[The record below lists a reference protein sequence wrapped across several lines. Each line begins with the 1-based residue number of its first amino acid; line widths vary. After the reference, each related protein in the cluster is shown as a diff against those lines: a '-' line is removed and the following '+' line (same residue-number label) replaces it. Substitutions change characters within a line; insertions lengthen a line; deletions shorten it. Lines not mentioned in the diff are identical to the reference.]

1 MSIKA
6 VIIEDEQH
14 SLERIKFLLKSYEEI
29 VIIGDASDGE
39 TAVEIINRLK
49 PNLIF
54 LDIQLP
60 VFNGFEVIDR
70 IEYKPMIVFTTAYD
84 QYALKAFDVNGIDY
98 LLKPISKEKLNRA
111 IKRVLNNKIGI
122 NDNIF
127 SVIKDIVKKKVYLK
141 RFATKSKDE
150 ILIIPQEDVYY
161 FKAEDK
167 YVFLC
172 TIKKEYFYDSTIK
185 ELEKMIDPEIFLRIH
200 RSYIVAIDKIKKID
214 KWFLG
219 EYKVKLSDENETSLK
234 ISRNYLPK
242 VRKTL
247 RF

>member
-1 MSIKA
+1 MNIKA
-6 VIIEDEQH
+6 IIVEDEQN

-49 PNLIF
+49 PDLIF

-60 VFNGFEVIDR
+60 VINGFEVIDR
-70 IEYKPMIVFTTAYD
+70 IKYRPMIVFTTAYD

-98 LLKPISKEKLNRA
+98 LLKPISKEKLDRA
-111 IKRVLNNKIGI
+111 IKRVLNNKINI

-127 SVIKDIVKKKVYLK
+127 SAIKDIVKKKVYLK
-141 RFATKSKDE
+141 RFSIKGKDE
-150 ILIIPQEDVYY
+150 ILIIPQEDVCY

-172 TIKKEYFYDSTIK
+172 TIEKEYFYDATIK
-185 ELEKMIDPEIFLRIH
+185 ELEKMLDPEIFLRIH
-200 RSYIVAIDKIKKID
+200 RSYIISIDKIKKID

-219 EYKVKLSDENETSLK
+219 EYKVKLSGENETSLK
-234 ISRNYLPK
+234 ISRSYLPK
-242 VRKTL
+242 VRKIL

>member
-6 VIIEDEQH
+6 IIVEDEQH

-49 PNLIF
+49 PDLIF

-60 VFNGFEVIDR
+60 VINGFEVIDR
-70 IEYKPMIVFTTAYD
+70 IKYKPMIVFTTAYD

-98 LLKPISKEKLNRA
+98 LLKPISKEKLDRA
-111 IKRVLNNKIGI
+111 IKRVLNNKINI

-127 SVIKDIVKKKVYLK
+127 SAIKDIVKKKVYLK
-141 RFATKSKDE
+141 RFSIKSKDE

-172 TIKKEYFYDSTIK
+172 TIKKEYFYDATIK
-185 ELEKMIDPEIFLRIH
+185 ELEKMLDPEIFLRIH
-200 RSYIVAIDKIKKID
+200 RSYIISIDKIKKID

-219 EYKVKLSDENETSLK
+219 EYKVKLSGENETSLK
-234 ISRNYLPK
+234 ISRSYLPK
-242 VRKTL
+242 VRKIL

>member
-6 VIIEDEQH
+6 IIVEDEQH
-14 SLERIKFLLKSYEEI
+14 SLERMKFLLKAYEEI

-39 TAVEIINRLK
+39 TAVEVINGLK
-49 PNLIF
+49 PDLIF

-60 VFNGFEVIDR
+60 VFNGFEVIER
-70 IEYKPMIVFTTAYD
+70 IKYKPMIVFTTAYD
-84 QYALKAFDVNGIDY
+84 QYAVKAFDVNGIDY

-111 IKRVLNNKIGI
+111 IKRVLNNKIYI

-127 SVIKDIVKKKVYLK
+127 SVIKNIVKKKVYLK
-141 RFATKSKDE
+141 RFAIKSKDE
-150 ILIIPQEDVYY
+150 IIIIPQEDVYY

-172 TIKKEYFYDSTIK
+172 AQKKEYFYDATIK
-185 ELEKMIDPEIFLRIH
+185 ELEKMLDPEIFLRIH

-234 ISRNYLPK
+234 ISRSYLPK
-242 VRKTL
+242 VRKVL

>member
-1 MSIKA
+1 MNIKA
-6 VIIEDEQH
+6 IIVEDEQN

-49 PNLIF
+49 PDLIF

-60 VFNGFEVIDR
+60 VINGFEVIDR
-70 IEYKPMIVFTTAYD
+70 IKYRPMIVFTTAYD

-98 LLKPISKEKLNRA
+98 LLKPISKEKLDRA
-111 IKRVLNNKIGI
+111 IKRVLNNKINI

-127 SVIKDIVKKKVYLK
+127 SAIKDIVKKKVYLK
-141 RFATKSKDE
+141 RFSIKSKDE
-150 ILIIPQEDVYY
+150 ILIIPQEDVCY

-172 TIKKEYFYDSTIK
+172 TIEKEYFYDATIK
-185 ELEKMIDPEIFLRIH
+185 ELEKMLDPEIFLRIH
-200 RSYIVAIDKIKKID
+200 RSYIISIDKIKKID

-219 EYKVKLSDENETSLK
+219 EYKVKLSGENETSLK
-234 ISRNYLPK
+234 ISRSYLPK
-242 VRKTL
+242 VRKIL